1 MARSLMKPEDLI
13 EFEQDMGKTNF
24 GLMSVLVEKVMVP
37 VGASRVSNGSH
48 SKGELGSLLILFP

>member
-1 MARSLMKPEDLI
+1 MKPEDLI
-13 EFEQDMGKTNF
+13 EFEEDMGKTNF